1 VLIVHPPE
9 EETMITF
16 EVNDMTCGHCV
27 SAITQAV
34 KRADAGA
41 RIAIDL
47 ATKRVDIEAVA
58 ADEAALK
65 AAIEDAGYTP
75 VPVAG
80 ATTAPRGS
88 GGGCCGC
95 GR

>member
-16 EVNDMTCGHCV
+16 KVNDMTCGHCV
-27 SAITQAV
+27 SAIMQAV

-47 ATKRVDIEAVA
+47 AAKRVDIEAVA